1 MARSKGPIPEGFHTV
16 TPYLVVTGVARLLE
30 FLKEAFDGEETIRAA
45 DKDGVINHAAV
56 RIGDSMVEMGEA
68 GGQWKAMPAGLSLY
82 VKNSDET
89 YRRAIQ
95 AGAESLYEPQ
105 DMEYGDREGG
115 VTDPSGNQWYIATH
129 KAGDHFLPEG
139 LRSVTTGMSVTGAP
153 KFLEFLVNAFSA
165 EIVFKKDASN
175 GAVGHAKV
183 RIGDSITECS
193 EAHGKWG
200 PRPVTLHLY

>member
-16 TPYLVVTGVARLLE
+16 TPYLVVTGVARLIE
-30 FLKEAFDGEETIRAA
+30 FLKQAFDGEETIRAA

-68 GGQWKAMPAGLSLY
+68 SSQWKAMPAGLHLY

-115 VTDPSGNQWYIATH
+115 VTDPSGNQWYVATH
-129 KAGDHFLPEG
+129 KAGDHFLPERIAQRDG
-139 LRSVTTGMSVTGAP
+139 GHERDRSS
-153 KFLEFLVNAFSA
+153 
-165 EIVFKKDASN
+165 EISGVLGERFCGRD
-175 GAVGHAKV
+175 
-183 RIGDSITECS
+183 RI
-193 EAHGKWG
+193 
-200 PRPVTLHLY
+200 